1 MRKLK
6 GIIINGEY
14 LGNKVAYSGLF
25 RAIYCISPVIIA
37 EFIKLVSDYGTRY
50 APLRITG
57 FDLPEDHRIVIRFAN
72 KKYRGYADLSFAV
85 ENFMLKLIDSDVQV
99 IPLLPEKHIVEDVE
113 AVEDAEIP
121 IEETIEESEETQI
134 EESESEVEEI
144 QPEIIEEPEEIKEPI
159 EDIQE
164 NTEQPEPETVAVVI
178 PMPET
183 AEEEEPVEEVAEENI
198 EETSEEPTTIDKLV
212 VEEQSGEE
220 VLDNEETL
228 QENASEEC
236 PEETLEENINSN
248 CESVQDSEDDA
259 EQDFEQ
265 ETAEQAE
272 ELQNYEKNI
281 ENDSDEEVEFDTQ
294 NEQGDYQECLTEEPL
309 DEIAETAD
317 SNPGEN
323 VDNDDA
329 FSTLEEP
336 EPQSY
341 DYAGSED
348 VVEADDKYDS
358 SDSDSDYYEESDDSE
373 EEPQSMA
380 DEDFEAYADNTYDK
394 NNTEN
399 YSDEMY
405 QEPDEIENYNDSENN
420 IEAEIPSEIESSDET
435 TNDDFVNL
443 DENEQNTEED
453 DNSSIEVKE
462 IIIAK
467 SKHNE
472 EDKPIKTID
481 ASRLDPDTL
490 AEIQDMLKVKKKEAP
505 KTQRVA
511 RGEAQSSIKMVAPSQ
526 KKGHRPFKMFQK
538 GKRTKVTVLDENS
551 FLVGDT
557 IYKWGDVFYVD
568 G

>member
-57 FDLPEDHRIVIRFAN
+57 FDLPEDYRIVIRFAN

-113 AVEDAEIP
+113 AVEDSEIP
-121 IEETIEESEETQI
+121 IEETIEESGETQI
-134 EESESEVEEI
+134 EESESAVEEV

-164 NTEQPEPETVAVVI
+164 NTEQPEPETVAVVV

-236 PEETLEENINSN
+236 PEETLEENI
-248 CESVQDSEDDA
+248 
-259 EQDFEQ
+259 
-265 ETAEQAE
+265 
-272 ELQNYEKNI
+272 

-309 DEIAETAD
+309 DELAETTD
-317 SNPGEN
+317 SNVGEN

-329 FSTLEEP
+329 ISTIEEP

-341 DYAGSED
+341 DYTGSED

-358 SDSDSDYYEESDDSE
+358 SDSDYYEEGEDSE
-373 EEPQSMA
+373 EEPQSMT
-380 DEDFEAYADNTYDK
+380 DEDFEAYTDSTYDT

-443 DENEQNTEED
+443 DENEQNSEED
-453 DNSSIEVKE
+453 DNRPIEVKE

-467 SKHNE
+467 SKQNE

>member
-1 MRKLK
+1 M
-6 GIIINGEY
+6 
-14 LGNKVAYSGLF
+14 
-25 RAIYCISPVIIA
+25 
-37 EFIKLVSDYGTRY
+37 
-50 APLRITG
+50 
-57 FDLPEDHRIVIRFAN
+57 
-72 KKYRGYADLSFAV
+72 
-85 ENFMLKLIDSDVQV
+85 
-99 IPLLPEKHIVEDVE
+99 
-113 AVEDAEIP
+113 
-121 IEETIEESEETQI
+121 
-134 EESESEVEEI
+134 
-144 QPEIIEEPEEIKEPI
+144 
-159 EDIQE
+159 
-164 NTEQPEPETVAVVI
+164 
-178 PMPET
+178 
-183 AEEEEPVEEVAEENI
+183 
-198 EETSEEPTTIDKLV
+198 
-212 VEEQSGEE
+212 
-220 VLDNEETL
+220 
-228 QENASEEC
+228 
-236 PEETLEENINSN
+236 
-248 CESVQDSEDDA
+248 
-259 EQDFEQ
+259 
-265 ETAEQAE
+265 
-272 ELQNYEKNI
+272 
-281 ENDSDEEVEFDTQ
+281 
-294 NEQGDYQECLTEEPL
+294 TEEPL

-317 SNPGEN
+317 SNVGEN

-329 FSTLEEP
+329 ISTLEEP

-341 DYAGSED
+341 DYTGSED

-358 SDSDSDYYEESDDSE
+358 SDSDYYEEGDDSE

-380 DEDFEAYADNTYDK
+380 DEDFEAYTDNTYDT

-420 IEAEIPSEIESSDET
+420 IEAEIPFEIESSDDT

-467 SKHNE
+467 SKYNE

-511 RGEAQSSIKMVAPSQ
+511 RGEAQSSIKMVASSQ

>member
-134 EESESEVEEI
+134 EESESEVEEV

-198 EETSEEPTTIDKLV
+198 EEPSEEPTTIDKLV

-236 PEETLEENINSN
+236 LEETLEENINSN

-358 SDSDSDYYEESDDSE
+358 SDSDYYEESDDSE

-380 DEDFEAYADNTYDK
+380 DEDFEAYADNTYDT

>member
-50 APLRITG
+50 TPLRITG
-57 FDLPEDHRIVIRFAN
+57 FDLPEDYRIVIRFAN
-72 KKYRGYADLSFAV
+72 KKCRGYADLSFAV

-113 AVEDAEIP
+113 AVEDSEIP
-121 IEETIEESEETQI
+121 IEETIEESGETQI
-134 EESESEVEEI
+134 EESESAVEEV

-164 NTEQPEPETVAVVI
+164 NTEQPEPETVAVVV

-228 QENASEEC
+228 
-236 PEETLEENINSN
+236 EENINSN

-272 ELQNYEKNI
+272 ELQNYEENI

-309 DEIAETAD
+309 DELAETTD
-317 SNPGEN
+317 SNVGEN

-329 FSTLEEP
+329 ISTIEEP

-341 DYAGSED
+341 DYTGSED

-358 SDSDSDYYEESDDSE
+358 SDSDYYEEGDDSE

-380 DEDFEAYADNTYDK
+380 DEDFEAYTDNTYDT

-443 DENEQNTEED
+443 DENEQNSEED
-453 DNSSIEVKE
+453 DNRPIEVKE

-467 SKHNE
+467 SKQNE

-490 AEIQDMLKVKKKEAP
+490 AEIQDMLKVKKKEVP
-505 KTQRVA
+505 KTQKVS